1 MGIIGIGT
9 GGAAR
14 APALIF
20 YPRDFIN
27 IHTCST
33 DHRDRS
39 VYYVQPPQM
48 ELLPTPMIPKQYEL
62 F

>member
-1 MGIIGIGT
+1 MPIGIEI
-9 GGAAR
+9 GGGR
-14 APALIF
+14 APSIF